1 MKTFTPEQK
10 AKHLRTIEKIEGMKR
25 PEKWSAI
32 RDFTLELHP
41 ELKEI
46 DNDFC
51 QAVKE
56 LREQSN
62 KTAISTTGELRNTM
76 KIPQYVYDAIRN
88 LDADIMEEMSGKNKG
103 YQELVGKQL
112 YDAFPMYRVART
124 Y

>member
-25 PEKWSAI
+25 PEKWTAI

-41 ELKEI
+41 ELKAV
-46 DNDFC
+46 DADFC

-62 KTAISTTGELRNTM
+62 KTASSESGDLRNTM
-76 KIPQYVYDAIRN
+76 KIPQYVYEAIRN
-88 LDADIMEEMSGKNKG
+88 LDADIIAEMSGKNNG

-112 YDAFPMYRVART
+112 YDAFPMYRVARV